1 MEPENGNAGDKN
13 MFALGKGMKLKN
25 KKKFF
30 LNMFEQVGRDWAGWG
45 RERQIFCT
53 IVCAHGRTL

>member
-25 KKKFF
+25 KKKIFF
-30 LNMFEQVGRDWAGWG
+30 KYV
-45 RERQIFCT
+45 
-53 IVCAHGRTL
+53 